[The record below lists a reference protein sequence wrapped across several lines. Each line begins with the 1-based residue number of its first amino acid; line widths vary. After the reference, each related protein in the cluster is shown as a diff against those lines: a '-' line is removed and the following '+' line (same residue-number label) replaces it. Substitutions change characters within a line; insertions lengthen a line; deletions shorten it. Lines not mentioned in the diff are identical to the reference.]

1 MHFPVMIISEQP
13 MGWEEIYDRIG
24 HYNEDEDDPM
34 YREDWPHKFD
44 YWAQGGRYDWM
55 LGGELSCKL
64 SDFPMIR
71 PEDTEEELKRKCEHL
86 WKAWK
91 ENPKGQTCEECFR
104 TWYCFCLVLPD
115 GTWLE
120 PGRNAWWL
128 GTWAEK
134 QEDIDWVVEF
144 GKIIDSYPGD
154 WYINIVDCHD

>member
-1 MHFPVMIISEQP
+1 MI
-13 MGWEEIYDRIG
+13 M
-24 HYNEDEDDPM
+24 
-34 YREDWPHKFD
+34 K
-44 YWAQGGRYDWM
+44 
-55 LGGELSCKL
+55 
-64 SDFPMIR
+64 
-71 PEDTEEELKRKCEHL
+71 HL

>member
-1 MHFPVMIISEQP
+1 
-13 MGWEEIYDRIG
+13 
-24 HYNEDEDDPM
+24 
-34 YREDWPHKFD
+34 
-44 YWAQGGRYDWM
+44 
-55 LGGELSCKL
+55 
-64 SDFPMIR
+64 MIR
-71 PEDTEEELKRKCEHL
+71 PEDTEEVLKRKCEHL

-128 GTWAEK
+128 GTWAEH